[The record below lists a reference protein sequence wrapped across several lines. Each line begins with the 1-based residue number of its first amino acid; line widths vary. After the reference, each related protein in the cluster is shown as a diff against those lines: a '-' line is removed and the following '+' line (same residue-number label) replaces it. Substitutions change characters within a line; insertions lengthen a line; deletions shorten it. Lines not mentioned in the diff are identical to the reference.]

1 MALDQDDIER
11 LKGLFVQRT
20 ECEMNMTDV
29 NKKLANDST
38 ELAVIKTQ
46 LKMIIWI
53 LTAIGGG
60 VLTTL
65 VKLFFG
71 V

>member
-1 MALDQDDIER
+1 MIDRDDIER
-11 LKGLFVQRT
+11 LKEIFVTRQ
-20 ECEMNMTDV
+20 ECDKDMSDV
-29 NKKLANDST
+29 HKKLANDST

-60 VLTTL
+60 VITTL
-65 VKLFFG
+65 IKLFFG